1 MGLVYKEIPGIGRS
15 MYIYYP
21 NAPVHS
27 PLKVSLIGVL
37 RDGASR
43 DSAETLLDM
52 GLRKLADERW
62 IIIVFPNPKEKT
74 WNYELRPELAD
85 DVAALDVLL
94 QEVTKPDN
102 DPPKTDA
109 IGIPLL
115 YEMLRQWHP
124 MFDCRYLIGMGSGAS
139 MAYAY
144 AALRPEEIA
153 GILGFGGGI
162 SENALKGALNT
173 PVSAVLSGASEET
186 ADYYIRACGAVLKE
200 KKAHLEIYENPL
212 NPYAMVVKVHEQSK
226 PSEAIFRKVYEETFK
241 NLRRMNTGAHGE
253 LWRFSDLSGPE
264 FTWYLEDESLGC
276 GKRTWLVHVP
286 KDLPAGKKVPVVFF
300 CHGGSDTP
308 TEAAHMAKFHEL
320 GRKEHFITVY
330 PWGSNRASWN
340 INLLP
345 DWPGDD
351 VDYLCRLI
359 DFMIENYPVDEG
371 RVYMSGFSN
380 GASMAMVVSMLHP
393 EKVAALAYVD
403 TNWPGNRWKR
413 VDMKIEDVKA
423 MKLALEKKAPWM
435 RMPVWTTYGTR
446 ETAYP
451 VARMHTQQYQYDF
464 WKRFNNIEVKETPGV
479 ENPDPSGCGVPGDV
493 VEWIRPNP
501 NFPDHVYQ
509 INRFYTRDEKPENYY
524 NYVMMHDKGHDV
536 APWDATMCWEYAKQF
551 RRNPDGTVGRV
562 EEQ

>member
-1 MGLVYKEIPGIGRS
+1 MGLIYKDEIKSGRN

-27 PLKVSLIGVL
+27 PYKVSLIGVL
-37 RDGASR
+37 RDGNTR
-43 DSAETLLDM
+43 DSVERLLKM
-52 GLRKLADERW
+52 GLQEMADEHW
-62 IIIVFPNPKEKT
+62 IILVFPNPLGET
-74 WNYELRPELAD
+74 WNYELSEDRPD
-85 DVAALDVLL
+85 DVAALDILL

-109 IGIPLL
+109 VGIPLL
-115 YEMLRQWHP
+115 SEMLRQWHP

-162 SENALKGALNT
+162 SEKALANALYT
-173 PVSAVLSGASEET
+173 PVAAVMSGATEET
-186 ADYYIRACGAVLKE
+186 SDYYIKANQAELAVE
-200 KKAHLEIYENPL
+200 KSHLSIYENPL
-212 NPYAMVVKVHEQSK
+212 NPYMTVV
-226 PSEAIFRKVYEETFK
+226 KVYEESIPSGDIFKKVYRETFQH
-241 NLRRMNTGAHGE
+241 LRRMNTGLHGE
-253 LWRFSDLSGPE
+253 LYRFSDLSGPE

-276 GKRTWLVHVP
+276 GPRTWLVHVP
-286 KDLPAGKKVPVVFF
+286 EDLPENEKVPLVMF

-320 GRKEHFITVY
+320 GKKEHFITVY

-345 DWPGDD
+345 EPDWPGDD
-351 VDYLCRLI
+351 VDYLTRLM
-359 DFMIENYPVDEG
+359 DFMVERYPVDAG
-371 RVYMSGFSN
+371 RIYMSGFSN
-380 GASMAMVVSMLHP
+380 GASMAMIVSMLHP

-413 VDMKIEDVKA
+413 VDMKIEDVTA
-423 MKLALEKKAPWM
+423 MRLALEKKEPWM

-451 VARMHTQQYQYDF
+451 VARKHTQQYQYDF
-464 WKRFNNIEVKETPGV
+464 WKMFNNIEVKETPEL

-493 VEWIRPNP
+493 VEWVTPNP
-501 NFPDHVYQ
+501 MFPGHVYQ
-509 INRFYTRDEKPENYY
+509 INRFFTRDLEPQNYY

-536 APWDATMCWEYAKQF
+536 APSDAELCWNYAKQF
-551 RRNPDGTVGRV
+551 RRNPDGTVGRA
-562 EEQ
+562 

>member
-1 MGLVYKEIPGIGRS
+1 MGLIYKDELKSGRN

-21 NAPVHS
+21 NVPVHS
-27 PLKVSLIGVL
+27 PYKVSLIGIL
-37 RDGASR
+37 RDGKDK
-43 DSAETLLDM
+43 DSVEKLLSM
-52 GLRKLADERW
+52 GLQKLADENW
-62 IIIVFPNPKEKT
+62 VILVFPNPVEDT
-74 WNYELRPELAD
+74 WNFELSEDRPD
-85 DVAALDVLL
+85 DVTALDILL

-115 YEMLRQWHP
+115 SEMIRQWHP
-124 MFDCRYLIGMGSGAS
+124 MFDCRYLIGMGTGAS
-139 MAYAY
+139 MAYSY
-144 AALRPEEIA
+144 AAIRPDEIA

-162 SENALKGALNT
+162 SKKALEQATDT
-173 PVSAVLSGASEET
+173 PVAAVLSGASEET
-186 ADYYIRACGAVLKE
+186 AEYYIKANQAELKVE
-200 KKAHLEIYENPL
+200 KAHLNIYENKL
-212 NPYAMVVKVHEQSK
+212 NPYMTVVKVFEQSE
-226 PSEAIFRKVYEETFK
+226 PSGEIFAKVYRETFK
-241 NLRRMNTGAHGE
+241 NLRRMNTGLRGD
-253 LWRFSDLSGPE
+253 LYRFSDLSGPE
-264 FTWYLEDESLGC
+264 FTWYIEDEVLGC
-276 GKRTWLVHVP
+276 GPRTWLVHVP
-286 KDLPAGKKVPVVFF
+286 SDLPKDSKVPLVMF

-351 VDYLCRLI
+351 VEYLTKLI
-359 DFMIENYPVDEG
+359 DFMIEKYPVDSS

-413 VDMKIEDVKA
+413 VDMQIEDVAA
-423 MKLALEKKAPWM
+423 MKLALEKKEPWM

-446 ETAYP
+446 EASYP

-464 WKRFNNIEVKETPGV
+464 WKMFNNIEVKPTPDI
-479 ENPDPSGCGVPGDV
+479 ENPDPSGCGVPGDE
-493 VEWIRPNP
+493 VEWITPNP
-501 NFPDHVYQ
+501 MFPNHRYE
-509 INRFYTRDEKPENYY
+509 INRFFTRDPEPQNYY

-536 APWDATMCWEYAKQF
+536 APSDAELCWNYAKQF
-551 RRNPDGTVGRV
+551 KRNPDGTVGRV
-562 EEQ
+562 